1 MKRLFSRFR
10 NRLVRAEEVMNQI
23 RAVTERLEVDKGTA
37 ERELN
42 RQFRD
47 LKECIVEI
55 AAQHAKA
62 ATVTGDFAA
71 DARVSLDSLQLATQE
86 AAIRLSSFQE
96 FQLDCTESLND
107 VLRDMR
113 QLRNTIELGAPMPAR
128 RRVRVHFLFQVP
140 ETWTTWKSVWEACEK
155 SPEIDA
161 SIVLLPFLHGSAV
174 DPARARR
181 FLADQQLPFVDASV
195 YDMGRELPDVVFFQ
209 NPYDSTRP
217 PEWSAV
223 RFADRGIRIAYIPYG
238 LDVGG
243 GEANL
248 RWQFDLDV
256 QRRAWRI
263 FVRSEQHRRMYGL
276 HCESGSRHVLVTG
289 HPKLDS
295 IATHNGAAAP
305 IAGNERRV
313 ILWCPHFSVEAGG
326 WSTFEAI
333 SQPILAYFEAAPE
346 GISLLIRPH
355 PLFFGRMEEVS
366 GVGRS
371 TGESFRRRVERA
383 AYVEMDESEQ
393 YIAAFERSDAL
404 MADAGS
410 FLLEYLPTGKPILY
424 LDNPDGPGLNESA
437 DFVQSYYQASN
448 FEGVK
453 RFIDMVHRGE
463 DPRRGERLAR
473 VGALLHRTDGL
484 VGAHIASHI
493 AEQLAQ
499 DSPSR
504 SSGLGADA
512 KGAHA

>member
-1 MKRLFSRFR
+1 VRSFFSRLR
-10 NRLVRAEEVMNQI
+10 NRLFRAEEVLNQI
-23 RAVTERLEVDKGTA
+23 HAVTERLDEEKSAA
-37 ERELN
+37 EKELD
-42 RQFRD
+42 RHFRSH
-47 LKECIVEI
+47 KECIVEI
-55 AAQHAKA
+55 ASQHAQM
-62 ATVTGDFAA
+62 ATVMGNFAA
-71 DARVSLDSLQLATQE
+71 DATARLNSLQSATQE
-86 AAIRLSSFQE
+86 VATRLSLFE
-96 FQLDCTESLND
+96 EIHHDCTESLEE
-107 VLRDMR
+107 VRRDLR
-113 QLRNTIELGAPMPAR
+113 QLKKDLELGARMPAR
-128 RRVRVHFLFQVP
+128 RRVRVLFLFQVP

-155 SPEIDA
+155 APEIDA
-161 SIVLLPFLHGSAV
+161 SIVLLPFLHGSAG

-181 FLADQQLPFVDASV
+181 FLADHQLPFVDASV
-195 YDMGRELPDVVFFQ
+195 YDVGRELPDVVFFQ

-217 PEWSAV
+217 PEWSAA

-243 GEANL
+243 GESNL

-276 HCESGSRHVLVTG
+276 HCESGSRHVVVTG

-295 IATHNGAAAP
+295 IATHRGAREP
-305 IAGNERRV
+305 IAGNGRRV
-313 ILWCPHFSVEAGG
+313 ILWCPHFSIEAGG

-333 SQPILAYFEAAPE
+333 SQPILAYFEAEPE
-346 GISLLIRPH
+346 GVSLLIRPH
-355 PLFFGRMEEVS
+355 PLFFGRMQEVA
-366 GVGRS
+366 GVGDQP
-371 TGESFRRRVERA
+371 GETFRRRVERA
-383 AYVEMDESEQ
+383 AYIELDESEQ
-393 YIAAFERSDAL
+393 YAAAFERSAAL

-424 LDNPDGPGLNESA
+424 LENPAGPGLNESA
-437 DFVQSYYQASN
+437 DFVQSYYQASD

-453 RFIDMVHRGE
+453 RFLDMVRREE
-463 DPRRGERLAR
+463 DPRREERLAR

-504 SSGLGADA
+504 SHDLGVDTE
-512 KGAHA
+512 GAHA